1 MGQGIIGVGRIRAAL
16 TQFPRTEVVA
26 ALDSWCAAAEAHQLD
41 VAMENPIERARVA
54 TQLDRLEGSSVDDV
68 DIKGKRVQVVDAA
81 KIDTV
86 VPWSR
91 WSLIVGRYGSDRAE
105 RSDPARSTEA
115 VLHVLVPE
123 LVHGEVFAALD
134 LDLRR
139 SEVTGGHDH
148 AFADAD
154 GAVTSAPCRDLLA
167 RELEADRAAMAT
179 GVVGL
184 RPRNH
189 RLHPFIRRRAGPENS
204 SRATSLGRSIPI
216 GPQGASARCNA
227 TSGIGRPPSAKAVAR
242 RKSPVSAARNA
253 KGAILAP

>member
-1 MGQGIIGVGRIRAAL
+1 MGVTRYQADGQG
-16 TQFPRTEVVA
+16 PRKNKVASRTSGCLLERPSLRSAVA
-26 ALDSWCAAAEAHQLD
+26 ASRSRSLREHACGLSSSSQPRSETS
-41 VAMENPIERARVA
+41 I
-54 TQLDRLEGSSVDDV
+54 LEGSSVDDI
-68 DIKGKRVQVVDAA
+68 DIKGKRVQIVDAA

-91 WSLIVGRYGSDRAE
+91 WSLIVGRYGSDRVE

-184 RPRNH
+184 RSRNH
-189 RLHPFIRRRAGPENS
+189 RLHPFTRRRAGPENS

-216 GPQGASARCNA
+216 GPQGASAKCNA
-227 TSGIGRPPSAKAVAR
+227 TSGIGRPPR
-242 RKSPVSAARNA
+242 
-253 KGAILAP
+253 